1 VTAQD
6 ILNLIDV
13 ALVDGKLDDA
23 ERKMLLSKAKSI
35 GIDGAGL
42 ASMIES
48 RQRTLSADG
57 LVRVQIKKCP
67 SCQAIIDKEL
77 MVTCEYCGASLSS
90 TLSSNKVDEFHSRI
104 MNMSSDRRHEL
115 IKSYPLPTEK
125 NEIVA
130 FLSLSTSLAVESL
143 SFFPD
148 IVFMSGEDERNRIN
162 ERRAWLAKTQALISN
177 SRVIYANDPSMQAIL
192 DGYSNQIEQ
201 RSRSI
206 RNRRVSSIGVV
217 YTLLAIVS
225 INPIMYEVGV
235 VTGVMD
241 TLGRLLA
248 ISLALI
254 PVAAL
259 SLIAFKRFQK
269 GAYVSIVVGIAIV
282 LMLISEDFRE
292 MLEDFVDDGG
302 GTVVFIGFLGWLVYR
317 KVTAK

>member
-1 VTAQD
+1 MTAQD

-67 SCQAIIDKEL
+67 SCQAIIDKEM

-192 DGYSNQIEQ
+192 DGYASKIVGRKKSIARRRFYSLSLLYAALTALSIEPVIYLNQ
-201 RSRSI
+201 
-206 RNRRVSSIGVV
+206 GALAGLAD
-217 YTLLAIVS
+217 TLLKLLLITMLMPLLVLFVS
-225 INPIMYEVGV
+225 LTI
-235 VTGVMD
+235 
-241 TLGRLLA
+241 
-248 ISLALI
+248 
-254 PVAAL
+254 
-259 SLIAFKRFQK
+259 K
-269 GAYVSIVVGIAIV
+269 G
-282 LMLISEDFRE
+282 
-292 MLEDFVDDGG
+292 
-302 GTVVFIGFLGWLVYR
+302 YR
-317 KVTAK
+317 QYT